1 MLRSPPTHLVPLV
14 ALLATACG
22 DADTFVPF
30 SGGPAGVIM
39 GSVTYA
45 GPPPCTE
52 GGHVVG
58 AAILLAFDVQALPPP
73 EGLGTQP
80 LGVAVVS
87 GDALFAGLRSTLPF
101 ADDGARVC
109 ADGATMNASAPYEL
123 GPLAA
128 GKYQIRA
135 FYDHDGDFLPTFSLF
150 NLPSAGDVAGGAID
164 NLGDVSAGGTA
175 RFSEV
180 VVGEPSGDGYTMPST
195 GALVEGVPVTLGQV
209 LPLERPQF
217 HLRGVLDEVYGNV
230 DPTGIVVPADYQL
243 QVFDPADPVATEAS
257 FLRLQLGAGV
267 GPEDRDAASGSPF
280 FFPDAP
286 TLTHARFDANGD
298 GRIDALDSI
307 PETSLIPALQPVA
320 LLSKLTSDPLA
331 PQRPAVLLQGV
342 TLLDGLLATAAAP
355 IDLREARDEVL
366 VALRPA
372 VLCIDPLDPS
382 APGVLVNTHPTDAV
396 GNPLVP
402 DEAAL
407 EGSLSAQFGR
417 PISLAIGCLPQGDYA
432 INLVY
437 DTGQAWSVPNEAGI
451 CGPGEALSDDGNRC
465 GSRPR
470 LASQSVVVQIGPP
483 VDPAYCEANPTPST
497 CVPL

>member
-1 MLRSPPTHLVPLV
+1 M
-14 ALLATACG
+14 ACG

-30 SGGPAGVIM
+30 SGGPAGVIA

-52 GGHVVG
+52 DGHVVG

-87 GDALFAGLRSTLPF
+87 GDTLFAGVRSQLPF
-101 ADDGARVC
+101 AEDGSRVC
-109 ADGATMNASAPYEL
+109 ADGATMNASAPYDL
-123 GPLAA
+123 GPLGA
-128 GKYQIRA
+128 GKYQVRA

-150 NLPSAGDVAGGAID
+150 NLPSAGDVGGGAID
-164 NLGDVSAGGTA
+164 NLAEVAAGAAERFTEIAVGT
-175 RFSEV
+175 
-180 VVGEPSGDGYTMPST
+180 PTGDGYTMPST
-195 GALVEGVPVTLGQV
+195 GVLVEGVPVTLGQV

-217 HLRGVLDEVYGNV
+217 HLRGVLDEVYGNG
-230 DPTGIVVPADYQL
+230 DPTAVVVPADYQL
-243 QVFDPADPVATEAS
+243 QVFDPADPVATEAA

-267 GPEDRDAASGSPF
+267 APEDRDAASGSPF

-286 TLTHARFDANGD
+286 TLTYARFDANGD
-298 GRIDALDSI
+298 GVVDALDSI

-320 LLSKLTSDPLA
+320 LLSKLTEDPLV

-355 IDLREARDEVL
+355 VDLQQARDEVL

-372 VLCIDPLDPS
+372 VLCIDPLRPS
-382 APGVLVNTHPTDAV
+382 EPGVLVNTHPTDAA
-396 GNPLVP
+396 GNVLIP

-407 EGSLSAQFGR
+407 EASLSAQFGR
-417 PISLAIGCLPQGDYA
+417 PIYLAIGCLPQGSYA

-451 CGPGEALSDDGNRC
+451 CGPGEALSGDGNAC
-465 GSRPR
+465 GTRPR
-470 LASQSVVVQIGPP
+470 LSSQSVVVQIGAP
-483 VDPAYCEANPTPST
+483 VDPAYCEANPTPSP
-497 CVPL
+497 CDSLGSP